1 MRFVCV
7 GPVTMRKSWIVA
19 CSSIPCTSAATRAR
33 SSFVCASSVRIGLTA
48 ERFRQ
53 LLLDVVDE
61 VVHLEDIARGGHL
74 GVQRDHPP
82 AGSVVVYDEVMHAAD
97 ALVRHDE
104 PFDLLYELLLR
115 RLAEQRADR
124 IARRLHP

>member
-1 MRFVCV
+1 MHQRRD
-7 GPVTMRKSWIVA
+7 P
-19 CSSIPCTSAATRAR
+19 RAQL
-33 SSFVCASSVRIGLTA
+33 VRLRVVRQDRVHVDHRLTA